1 VNQTATSGPLPV
13 LQLGEIVLRTGG
25 YEAMKHWYRQILQI
39 DPHLEHVPTAMPT
52 AAVTTASQP
61 WASQVRLCFFRLVLQ
76 HPYQQVVA
84 LFEVPGTTAATT
96 EAAGLHHL
104 QLRDASRTTLAQRY
118 RLLRGLDIVPYRA
131 MDHGPTSSLYY
142 RDPDGNTVEIAVP
155 NSPDPAQFLTAE
167 AAEEYRRNPSGQILD
182 MARFLEATDGR

>member
-1 VNQTATSGPLPV
+1 MNQTPSPCALPA

-25 YEAMKHWYRQILQI
+25 YEAMKHWYRQVLQI
-39 DPHLEHVPTAMPT
+39 DPHFEHVPADMRTAGVRT
-52 AAVTTASQP
+52 DDQR
-61 WASQVRLCFFRLVLQ
+61 WASQLRLCFFRLIFQ

-96 EAAGLHHL
+96 NTAGLHHL
-104 QLRDASRTTLAQRY
+104 QLRDASRTTLALRY
-118 RLLRGLDIVPYRA
+118 RLLHSLDIVPFRA

-142 RDPDGNTVEIAVP
+142 RDPDGNTVEIAVS
-155 NSPDPAQFLTAE
+155 NSPDPALFRTAE

-182 MARFLEATDGR
+182 MARFLETADGR